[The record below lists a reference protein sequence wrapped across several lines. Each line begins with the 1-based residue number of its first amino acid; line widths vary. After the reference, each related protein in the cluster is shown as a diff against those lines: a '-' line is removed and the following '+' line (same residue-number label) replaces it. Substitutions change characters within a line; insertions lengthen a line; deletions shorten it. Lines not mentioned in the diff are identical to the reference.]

1 MYKRGLKRGL
11 DFVIVFIVLLVI
23 WPILLLLIIFLHFT
37 NKGAGV
43 FFTQDRPG
51 KNARIFKAIKFKT
64 MTDER
69 DSGGNLLPDAERLT
83 KIGKIVR
90 SLSIDEL
97 PQLINVLK
105 GDMALVG
112 PRPLLPK
119 YLPLYSEKQFRRHEV
134 RPGIT
139 GWAQVNGRNDIS
151 WKRKFELDVWYVD
164 HISFWLD
171 VKIILLTIK
180 KVFVREG
187 INKEGN
193 ATTEAFNGHNIHQIV
208 NSVFTSNTYIL
219 SVEGKDGYVLIDI
232 GDIAPIKQGVQEKCG
247 TVQALFL
254 THTHYDHIYGIKD
267 LLRLYPDCTVYTS
280 SFGKEALGSDKL
292 NFSRYHNDP
301 VIWMGDNVT
310 VLHENDKVEI
320 FPGIFVEVFETPGH
334 DKSCLTYKVEN
345 NVFSGDSYIPGVKVI
360 ASFPNSDR
368 EDARISKERIMEL
381 TKDCSLYPG
390 HGNIYE

>member
-1 MYKRGLKRGL
+1 
-11 DFVIVFIVLLVI
+11 
-23 WPILLLLIIFLHFT
+23 
-37 NKGAGV
+37 
-43 FFTQDRPG
+43 
-51 KNARIFKAIKFKT
+51 
-64 MTDER
+64 
-69 DSGGNLLPDAERLT
+69 
-83 KIGKIVR
+83 
-90 SLSIDEL
+90 
-97 PQLINVLK
+97 
-105 GDMALVG
+105 
-112 PRPLLPK
+112 
-119 YLPLYSEKQFRRHEV
+119 
-134 RPGIT
+134 
-139 GWAQVNGRNDIS
+139 
-151 WKRKFELDVWYVD
+151 
-164 HISFWLD
+164 
-171 VKIILLTIK
+171 
-180 KVFVREG
+180 
-187 INKEGN
+187 
-193 ATTEAFNGHNIHQIV
+193 
-208 NSVFTSNTYIL
+208 
-219 SVEGKDGYVLIDI
+219 
-232 GDIAPIKQGVQEKCG
+232 
-247 TVQALFL
+247 LFL

-320 FPGIFVEVFETPGH
+320 FPGIFVEVFKTPGH